1 MEAEAINWWSIIVNV
16 AIGLWAILMLGIG
29 FVLTQHI
36 PEHTQQ
42 LTRIRATLDAIN
54 EKLDRG

>member
-16 AIGLWAILMLGIG
+16 VIAVWGLVLLGIA
-29 FVLTQHI
+29 FVIIQHV

-42 LTRIRATLDAIN
+42 LNRISAALDAIN
-54 EKLDRG
+54 EKLDRS

>member
-1 MEAEAINWWSIIVNV
+1 MEAEAVNWWSIIVNMAV
-16 AIGLWAILMLGIG
+16 AIWAILMLGIG
-29 FVLTQHI
+29 FVLTQYI

-54 EKLDRG
+54 EKMDRG